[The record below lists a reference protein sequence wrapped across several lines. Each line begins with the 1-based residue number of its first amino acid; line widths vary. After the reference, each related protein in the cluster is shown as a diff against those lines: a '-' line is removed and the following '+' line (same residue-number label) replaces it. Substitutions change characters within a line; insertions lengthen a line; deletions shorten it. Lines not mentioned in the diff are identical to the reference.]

1 MTQPLYT
8 TRRGILAAGIASL
21 TAPALAQQAWPAG
34 RPIEIIVG
42 FAPGGGTDV
51 MVRALAQALSPE
63 LPGANFVVVNR
74 PGAGGETAYVALQGA
89 RPDGYTLGTINT
101 PGFLSLSV
109 QRRVRYDRA
118 QIRLIARLV
127 DDPSAFVVHRD
138 SPYRTLKDLVEAAK
152 RRPGTISVGSSGIG
166 TDDHLG
172 LTLFE
177 EASGTEFIHA
187 PFAGAGPVRN
197 AVLGKQI
204 DVAGLNLGEIGMLGQ
219 ENPMLRALA
228 GMGARRWELMP
239 DVPTFREE
247 GFDVVMTSERGLGAP
262 RGIPDEIA
270 KRLEDAIAK
279 VIATPEWAEKVR
291 QLELAMDFLRGSD
304 WEAQMPA
311 QLRRYQQIWE
321 RTPWQ

>member
-1 MTQPLYT
+1 MTDHTAFP
-8 TRRGILAAGIASL
+8 RRGVLAAGIAVL
-21 TAPALAQQAWPAG
+21 AAPAIAQPAWPAG
-34 RPIEIIVG
+34 RPIEVIIG

-51 MVRALAQALSPE
+51 MVRALAPFLAAE

-89 RPDGYTLGTINT
+89 RPDGFTLGTINT
-101 PGFLSLSV
+101 PGYLSLGV

-138 SPYRTLKDLVEAAK
+138 SPYRTLRDLVDAAK
-152 RRPGTISVGSSGIG
+152 RRPGTISVGSSGVG

-177 EASGTEFIHA
+177 AASGAEFIHA

-197 AVLGKQI
+197 AVLGRQI
-204 DVAGLNLGEIGMLGQ
+204 DVAGINLGEMGMLGQ
-219 ENPMLRALA
+219 ETPMLRAIA
-228 GMGARRWELMP
+228 AMSERRWELMP

-247 GFDVVMTSERGLGAP
+247 GFDVLMSSERGLGAP

-270 KRLEDAIAK
+270 QQLEQAIAK
-279 VIATPEWAEKVR
+279 VIATQEWAEKVR
-291 QLELAMDFLRGSD
+291 QLELAMAFLPGAA
-304 WEAQMPA
+304 WEAQLPA
-311 QLRRYQQIWE
+311 QLARYRQIWD

>member
-1 MTQPLYT
+1 MSVNT
-8 TRRGILAAGIASL
+8 TRRTLLATSLAGLA
-21 TAPALAQQAWPAG
+21 APALAQPAWPAA
-34 RPIEIIVG
+34 RPIEVIVG

-51 MVRALAQALSPE
+51 MVRAMAQFLATE
-63 LPGANFVVVNR
+63 LPGANFVVSNR

-101 PGFLSLSV
+101 PGYLSLGV

-177 EASGTEFIHA
+177 AASGTEFIHA

-197 AVLGKQI
+197 AVLGRQI

-219 ENPMLRALA
+219 ENPMLRAIA
-228 GMGARRWELMP
+228 GMGQQRWELMP

-247 GFDVVMTSERGLGAP
+247 GFDVLMSSERGIGAP

-279 VIATPEWAEKVR
+279 VITTPEWAEKVR
-291 QLELAMDFLRGSD
+291 QLELAMAFLRGGE

-311 QLRRYQQIWE
+311 QLARYQRIWE

>member
-1 MTQPLYT
+1 MSTSHVI
-8 TRRGILAAGIASL
+8 TRRGVLAAGITAL
-21 TAPALAQQAWPAG
+21 AAPALAQSPWPAA
-34 RPIEIIVG
+34 RPIEVIVG

-51 MVRALAQALSPE
+51 MVRALAQMLAPE

-89 RPDGYTLGTINT
+89 RPDGYTLGTINM
-101 PGFLSLSV
+101 PGYLSLGV
-109 QRRVRYDRA
+109 QRRVRYDRT
-118 QIRLIARLV
+118 QIRLIARIV

-138 SPYRTLKDLVEAAK
+138 SPYSTLRDLVEAAK

-177 EASGTEFIHA
+177 AASGTEFIHV

-197 AVLGKQI
+197 AVLGRQI
-204 DVAGLNLGEIGMLGQ
+204 DIAGLNLGEIGMLGQ
-219 ENPMLRALA
+219 ESPALRAIA
-228 GMGARRWELMP
+228 GMGERRWELMP

-247 GFDVVMTSERGLGAP
+247 GFDVLMTSERGIGAP
-262 RGIPDEIA
+262 RGMPDEIA
-270 KRLEDAIAK
+270 RRLEDAIAK

-291 QLELAMDFLRGSD
+291 QLELAMAFLRGPE

-311 QLRRYQQIWE
+311 QLARYQRIWE

>member
-1 MTQPLYT
+1 MSTSPVL
-8 TRRGILAAGIASL
+8 TRRGLLAAGLGTLA
-21 TAPALAQQAWPAG
+21 APALAQAPWPAG
-34 RPIEIIVG
+34 RPIEVIVG

-51 MVRALAQALSPE
+51 MVRALAQMLTPE

-101 PGFLSLSV
+101 PGYLSLGV

-118 QIRLIARLV
+118 QIRLIARIV

-138 SPYRTLKDLVEAAK
+138 SPYRTLKDLVDAAK

-177 EASGTEFIHA
+177 AASGTEFIHV

-197 AVLGKQI
+197 AVLGRQI

-219 ENPMLRALA
+219 ESPALRAIA
-228 GMGARRWELMP
+228 GMGERRWELMP

-247 GFDVVMTSERGLGAP
+247 GYDVLMTSERGLGAP

-270 KRLEDAIAK
+270 RRLEDAIAK
-279 VIATPEWAEKVR
+279 VIATPEWAERVR
-291 QLELAMDFLRGSD
+291 QLELAMAFLRGAE

-311 QLRRYQQIWE
+311 QLARYQAIWQ

>member
-1 MTQPLYT
+1 MRTPNNLS
-8 TRRGILAAGIASL
+8 RRGILGAGMAALA
-21 TAPALAQQAWPAG
+21 APALAQPAWPAG
-34 RPIEIIVG
+34 RPIEVIVG

-51 MVRALAQALSPE
+51 MVRALTQFLGAE
-63 LPGANFVVVNR
+63 LPGANFAVVNR

-101 PGFLSLSV
+101 PGFLSLGV
-109 QRRVRYDRA
+109 QRRVRFDRA

-138 SPYRTLKDLVEAAK
+138 SPYRSLKDLVEAAK

-177 EASGTEFIHA
+177 AASGTEFIHV

-197 AVLGKQI
+197 AVLGRQL
-204 DVAGLNLGEIGMLGQ
+204 DVGGINLGEIGMLGQ
-219 ENPMLRALA
+219 ENPLLRPLA
-228 GMGARRWELMP
+228 GIGERRWDLMP
-239 DVPTFREE
+239 DVPTFRDE
-247 GFDVVMTSERGLGAP
+247 GYDVLMSSERGLGAP

-270 KRLEDAIAK
+270 RRLEDAIAR

-291 QLELAMDFLRGSD
+291 QLELAMDFLRGAE

-311 QLRRYQQIWE
+311 QLARYQRIWE

>member
-1 MTQPLYT
+1 MSTQPVLS
-8 TRRGILAAGIASL
+8 RRGILAAGLGTLA
-21 TAPALAQQAWPAG
+21 TPALAQAPWPAG
-34 RPIEIIVG
+34 RPIEVIVG

-51 MVRALAQALSPE
+51 MVRALAQFLLAE
-63 LPGANFVVVNR
+63 LPGANFVVSNR

-101 PGFLSLSV
+101 PGYLSLGV

-152 RRPGTISVGSSGIG
+152 RRPGAISVGSSGIG

-177 EASGTEFIHA
+177 AASGTEFIHA
-187 PFAGAGPVRN
+187 PFSGAGPVRN
-197 AVLGKQI
+197 AVLGRQI
-204 DVAGLNLGEIGMLGQ
+204 DVAGLNLGEIGMLGEQ
-219 ENPMLRALA
+219 NPALRALA
-228 GMGARRWELMP
+228 GMGERRWELMP

-247 GFDVVMTSERGLGAP
+247 GFDVLMSSERGLGAP

-270 KRLEDAIAK
+270 RRLEDAIAK
-279 VIATPEWAEKVR
+279 VIGTPEWAEKVR
-291 QLELAMDFLRGSD
+291 QLELAMAFLRGAE

-311 QLRRYQQIWE
+311 QLARYQAIWQ

>member
-1 MTQPLYT
+1 MTHGP
-8 TRRGILAAGIASL
+8 TRRFFLAASIGTLA
-21 TAPALAQQAWPAG
+21 APAVAQPVWPAG
-34 RPIEIIVG
+34 RPIEVIVG

-51 MVRALAQALSPE
+51 MVRALAQMLIPE
-63 LPGANFVVVNR
+63 LPGANFVVSNR

-101 PGFLSLSV
+101 PGYLSLGV

-177 EASGTEFIHA
+177 AASGTEFIHV
-187 PFAGAGPVRN
+187 PFAGAGPTRN
-197 AVLGKQI
+197 AVLGRQI
-204 DVAGLNLGEIGMLGQ
+204 DVAGLNLGEIGMLGEQ
-219 ENPMLRALA
+219 NPLLRALA
-228 GMGARRWELMP
+228 GMGERRWDLMP

-247 GFDVVMTSERGLGAP
+247 GYDVIMTSERGLGAP
-262 RGIPDEIA
+262 RGVPDEIA

-279 VIATPEWAEKVR
+279 VIATPEWTEKAR
-291 QLELAMDFLRGSD
+291 QLELPMAFLRGAE

>member
-1 MTQPLYT
+1 MTPPPIP
-8 TRRGILAAGIASL
+8 TRRVLLAAGLAAL
-21 TAPALAQQAWPAG
+21 ATPALAQQAWPAG

-51 MVRALAQALSPE
+51 MVRALAQALAPE

-101 PGFLSLSV
+101 PGFLSLGV

-177 EASGTEFIHA
+177 AASGTEFIHV
-187 PFAGAGPVRN
+187 PFAGAGPTRN
-197 AVLGKQI
+197 AVLGRQI

-219 ENPMLRALA
+219 ENPLLRAVA
-228 GMGARRWELMP
+228 GMGERRWELMP
-239 DVPTFREE
+239 EVPTFREE
-247 GFDVVMTSERGLGAP
+247 GYDVLMTSERGLGAP
-262 RGIPDEIA
+262 RGIPDEVA
-270 KRLEDAIAK
+270 TRLEAAIAK
-279 VIATPEWAEKVR
+279 VIATPDWAEKVR
-291 QLELAMDFLRGSD
+291 QLELAMDFLPGAA
-304 WEAQMPA
+304 WEARMPA
-311 QLRRYQQIWE
+311 QLARYQRIWE

>member
-1 MTQPLYT
+1 MSITQGP
-8 TRRGILAAGIASL
+8 TRRALLAAGAATL
-21 TAPALAQQAWPAG
+21 AAPALAQPSWPAA
-34 RPIEIIVG
+34 RPIEVIVG

-51 MVRALAQALSPE
+51 MVRAMAQFLAAE
-63 LPGANFVVVNR
+63 LPGANFVVSNR

-101 PGFLSLSV
+101 PGYLSLGV

-118 QIRLIARLV
+118 QIRLIARIV

-177 EASGTEFIHA
+177 AASGTEFIHA

-197 AVLGKQI
+197 AVLGRQI
-204 DVAGLNLGEIGMLGQ
+204 DVAGINLGEIGMLGQ
-219 ENPMLRALA
+219 ETPLLRAIA
-228 GMGARRWELMP
+228 GMGERRWELMP

-247 GFDVVMTSERGLGAP
+247 GYDVLMSSERGLGAP

-291 QLELAMDFLRGSD
+291 QLELAMAFLRGGE

-311 QLRRYQQIWE
+311 QLARYQRIWE